1 MNVNLNAKRYPASQR
16 GFGLVELL
24 IAMAI
29 GLVVALGAER
39 LFMIGIQNQQA
50 TQRLSQ
56 RQAVLSYLADSL
68 VGDIRRATDV
78 TIENDDDGEAVIL
91 TLGDGD
97 KRTYRWSGDSDSE
110 DGLSLYVDGQPVLN
124 GFSDLNVPEGKC
136 ETAANALCPVTVTFA
151 NGNGQEKT
159 FTLHVMNRQQ
169 AMNVLN
175 SQD

>member
-1 MNVNLNAKRYPASQR
+1 MNVNLNAKRYPARHR

-159 FTLHVMNRQQ
+159 FTLPVMNRQQ

>member
-1 MNVNLNAKRYPASQR
+1 MNVNLNAKRYPARHR

-68 VGDIRRATDV
+68 IGDIRRATDV
-78 TIENDDDGEAVIL
+78 TIENDDDGEVVIL

-124 GFSDLNVPEGKC
+124 GFSDLDVPKDCDTTEN
-136 ETAANALCPVTVTFA
+136 EPPYLCAIKISFA
-151 NGNGQEKT
+151 NKSGQEKT
-159 FTLHVMNRQQ
+159 FTLHVMNRNQFMR
-169 AMNVLN
+169 AL
-175 SQD
+175 

>member
-1 MNVNLNAKRYPASQR
+1 MNLNGNVDAERYPARHR

-29 GLVVALGAER
+29 GLLIALGAER

-68 VGDIRRATDV
+68 IGDIRRAIDV
-78 TIENDDDGEAVIL
+78 TIENDDEGEVVIL

-97 KRTYRWSGDSDSE
+97 ERTYRWSGDPDSE

-124 GFSDLNVPEGKC
+124 GFSHLNVPKDKC
-136 ETAANALCPVTVTFA
+136 ETAANELCPVTITFE
-151 NGNGQEKT
+151 NNKEI
-159 FTLHVMNRQQ
+159 TLVVMNRNQSMG
-169 AMNVLN
+169 AL
-175 SQD
+175 

>member
-29 GLVVALGAER
+29 GLLIALGAER

-68 VGDIRRATDV
+68 IGDIRRATDV
-78 TIENDDDGEAVIL
+78 TIENDDDGEVVIL

-124 GFSDLNVPEGKC
+124 GFSDLDVPKGKC
-136 ETAANALCPVTVTFA
+136 ETAANVLCPVTVTF
-151 NGNGQEKT
+151 GNNRKV
-159 FTLHVMNRQQ
+159 TLAVMNRNQSMG
-169 AMNVLN
+169 AL
-175 SQD
+175 